1 MSIQSFRDL
10 DAWRVGMD
18 LTVSFYKIIDRLPVV
33 ERFELASQ
41 MRRAA
46 VSVPSNVAEGHAAG
60 GDRRYRNHVRIAIG
74 SLAELSTCLELCGRL
89 GYIAKEVAATADKD
103 LARARQLLHGLH
115 RSILLR
121 LSRKGAAVAILLYIG
136 GHLS

>member
-10 DAWRVGMD
+10 DAWKVGMD
-18 LTVSFYKIIDRLPVV
+18 LAVSLYAIIDRLPSV

-46 VSVPSNVAEGHAAG
+46 ISVPSNVAEGHAAG

-74 SLAELSTCLELCGRL
+74 SLAELSTCLELSVRL
-89 GYIAKEVAATADKD
+89 GYIGKEMAATADKD
-103 LARARQLLHGLH
+103 LARTRQLLHGLH
-115 RSILLR
+115 RSILAR
-121 LSRKGAAVAILLYIG
+121 LAKKGVTIAILLYIG
-136 GHLS
+136 ARVS